1 MKDVSHDHELE
12 VRADADM
19 VIMEPPPIYGVRGF
33 SVYLTSEQAKKLGYK
48 LISAAVKALPPTVK
62 GSGE

>member
-1 MKDVSHDHELE
+1 MAIAHNHEIDVRVEGP
-12 VRADADM
+12 VI
-19 VIMEPPPIYGVRGF
+19 IMEPPEVHGVHGF